1 MGGRVDPALDIMQ
14 FLVDNDVRATIFMT
28 GAMAENANT
37 DAGRE
42 VLQTICERDDLF
54 EPGNHS
60 YSHPDFRELSE
71 AEMAAELVTTE
82 DAMAAV
88 CPNTPRPLFRPPFG
102 GVDDRVAATVAANGY
117 PLVIMWDVDTIDWR
131 PESEGG
137 PTAADISNKVL
148 ANARGGS
155 IVLMHLGGYN
165 TLDALAAIVAG
176 LRDRGFELARVSEVL
191 AAGQ

>member
-1 MGGRVDPALDIMQ
+1 
-14 FLVDNDVRATIFMT
+14 
-28 GAMAENANT
+28 
-37 DAGRE
+37 
-42 VLQTICERDDLF
+42 
-54 EPGNHS
+54 
-60 YSHPDFRELSE
+60 
-71 AEMAAELVTTE
+71 
-82 DAMAAV
+82 
-88 CPNTPRPLFRPPFG
+88 
-102 GVDDRVAATVAANGY
+102 VAANGY

-165 TLDALAAIVAG
+165 TLDALPAIVAG